1 MGAGRPGREA
11 GGGRYRCAMRCTR
24 IASDGGG
31 PSRFEDIEVDL
42 ADAGYAPPAPPF
54 ALSSAV
60 PCSRLLLAS
69 LPAGYVSDWH
79 RSPARQWFFQL
90 SGELEVETGDGE
102 VRRLG
107 PGSAVLVEDVTGPG
121 HRTRVVGDAPVRAA
135 FVQLAG

>member
-1 MGAGRPGREA
+1 
-11 GGGRYRCAMRCTR
+11 MRCTR
-24 IASDGGG
+24 IASDDGG
-31 PSRFEDIEVDL
+31 PSRFEDVEIEL

-54 ALSSAV
+54 ALSTAM
-60 PCSRLLLAS
+60 PCSSVLLGS
-69 LPAGYVSDWH
+69 FPAGYRSDWPP
-79 RSPARQWFFQL
+79 SPVRQWFLQL